1 MSRGGD
7 RMSWAAGLAGSIP
20 KALLGV
26 LLAAA
31 PAALRA
37 DALAEALEPHAG
49 QTLDLVEVGSGRR
62 FVRPRLEKV
71 VTRDGA
77 TQSLRLVEEGE
88 SRPTSILLKN
98 ITKIVVGRET
108 VYEAEA
114 AVGGVAAKRARAIL
128 DNHLAEVAASHERMQ
143 ARGVAP
149 WPALS
154 AEGHAAEVAAL
165 DAFVERV
172 REAFPQLERSATHE
186 FIVATDIPP
195 REIAP
200 FVANLDAMHDFLC
213 DLYGIPRGEPVWK
226 GKCLVIAFQK
236 EADFQA
242 FEERFMRVAA
252 PPGVHGLCHQSSDG
266 RVIMACHRG
275 RDLDA
280 FAHMLV
286 HETSHGF
293 NHRWISPQRLP
304 NWLNEG
310 LAEWVGTQV
319 VPRSRQVPAKE
330 AQARAFMQQTGSLG
344 PGFLTA
350 DNIQPVQYGI
360 ASHLVK
366 FLVARD
372 RRKFAEFVR
381 GIKEGM
387 TAEES
392 LQASFKGSIDNLVAA
407 FGATIGVPGLKP

>member
-1 MSRGGD
+1 MSL
-7 RMSWAAGLAGSIP
+7 AASRPVMFLA
-20 KALLGV
+20 ALLG
-26 LLAAA
+26 LLEAGA
-31 PAALRA
+31 PAAAWA
-37 DALAEALEPHAG
+37 DALAERLEPHVG
-49 QTLDLVEVGSGRR
+49 EVLDLVEVGTGRR
-62 FVRPRLEKV
+62 FVRPWLEKV

-77 TQSLRLVEEGE
+77 TQSLRLVEEGQN
-88 SRPTSILLKN
+88 RPTSILLKG

-108 VYEAEA
+108 VYEAD
-114 AVGGVAAKRARAIL
+114 AVAGGAAAKRARAIL
-128 DNHLAEVAASHERMQ
+128 DKHQAEVAASRERMR
-143 ARGVAP
+143 ARGVVP
-149 WPALS
+149 WPDLS
-154 AEGHAAEVAAL
+154 AAEHAAEVAAL
-165 DAFVERV
+165 DAFVAQV

-195 REIAP
+195 REIGP

-266 RVIMACHRG
+266 RVIMACHQG
-275 RDLDA
+275 RNLDA

-293 NHRWISPQRLP
+293 NHRWMSPQRLP

-330 AQARAFMQQTGSLG
+330 AQARAFMHETGSLG

-360 ASHLVK
+360 ASQLVK

-392 LQASFKGSIDNLVAA
+392 LQAAFKGSIDDLVAA
-407 FGATIGVPGLKP
+407 FGGAIGVPGLKP

>member
-1 MSRGGD
+1 MSL
-7 RMSWAAGLAGSIP
+7 AASRPVMFLA
-20 KALLGV
+20 ALLG
-26 LLAAA
+26 LLEAGA
-31 PAALRA
+31 PAAAWA
-37 DALAEALEPHAG
+37 DALAETLAPHVG
-49 QTLDLVEVGSGRR
+49 QVLDLVEVGTGRR
-62 FVRPRLEKV
+62 FVRPRLETV

-77 TQSLRLVEEGE
+77 TQSLRLVEEGQT
-88 SRPTSILLKN
+88 RPTSILLKG

-108 VYEAEA
+108 VYEADA
-114 AVGGVAAKRARAIL
+114 KAGGAAAKRARAIL
-128 DNHLAEVAASHERMQ
+128 DKHQAEVAASQERMR

-149 WPALS
+149 WPDLS
-154 AEGHAAEVAAL
+154 AADHAAEVKSL
-165 DAFVERV
+165 ESFVEQV

-186 FIVATDIPP
+186 FIVVTDIPA
-195 REIAP
+195 REIGP

-226 GKCLVIAFQK
+226 GKCLVIAFRR

-242 FEERFMRVAA
+242 FEARFMQVAA
-252 PPGVHGLCHQSSDG
+252 PPGVHGLCHQASDG
-266 RVIMACHRG
+266 RVIMACHQG

-293 NHRWISPQRLP
+293 NHRWMSPQRLP

-360 ASHLVK
+360 ASQLVK

-392 LQASFKGSIDNLVAA
+392 LQAAFQGSIDDLVAA
-407 FGATIGVPGLKP
+407 FGGAIGLPGLKP